1 MCNAMNK
8 TGNNFIVGYTDAK
21 KMAGCK
27 FHATED
33 RKWDIALEKT
43 THNRHIKH
51 DTQIEKKT

>member
-1 MCNAMNK
+1 MRNAMNRI
-8 TGNNFIVGYTDAK
+8 GSNFMVGCTDTK
-21 KMAGCK
+21 QMAGCK

-33 RKWDIALEKT
+33 RKKDIALAKT